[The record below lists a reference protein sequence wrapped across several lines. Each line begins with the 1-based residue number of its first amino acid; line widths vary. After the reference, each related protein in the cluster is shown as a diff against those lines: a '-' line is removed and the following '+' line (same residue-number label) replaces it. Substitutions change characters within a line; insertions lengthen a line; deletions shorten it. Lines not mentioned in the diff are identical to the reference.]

1 MAGDG
6 AFNRVPECAIF
17 AERPTSS
24 GTNAR
29 GAVGCE
35 QEGLMARCVEKA
47 RGAVL
52 VHDEMR
58 RNQSLRN
65 GVHLSRFEPT
75 TRAGVHTY
83 LSELYSLWDS
93 PITCL

>member
-1 MAGDG
+1 M
-6 AFNRVPECAIF
+6 
-17 AERPTSS
+17 
-24 GTNAR
+24 
-29 GAVGCE
+29 GCE

-65 GVHLSRFEPT
+65 GVHQT
-75 TRAGVHTY
+75 
-83 LSELYSLWDS
+83 
-93 PITCL
+93 